1 MKNLKSCFL
10 YVTGSVG
17 RFKNRGRNHS
27 ERSRT
32 PGRQTPR
39 HTSPTDGRW
48 SYDDGSD
55 SSYSDN
61 SRQMRHGSHSA
72 DHEHSVS
79 TADRTLVDTLAS
91 EATLKSDK
99 KSKSSNSEHKPK
111 SNGSKAS
118 SPARSVAKEEQPQVD
133 PGTDNE
139 VNENREKS
147 PSPKLDVRRSKS
159 PVLSRR
165 TSRGEGDESF
175 ANTLDDVPTMGTN
188 EVADQDLASHY
199 IDDQLQVPDIP
210 VVQYREPAAPAEECV
225 EEPQTILLEAPPAA
239 VAVEAEET
247 QIKEDIELQ
256 PEPEVNPP
264 DIQIAAAEPV
274 YEPSY
279 ETVEDPT
286 KPVVHKEEDAKE
298 EPAAPAEPEEPKES
312 EEPEV
317 PVASHEEVEE
327 GDYQEVVPK
336 EPPVAEKI
344 EEAAIDEVQQVVKA
358 LQNNLP
364 LDTRVEMARSA
375 SSGSSMGF
383 NSPHERQYTP
393 LSFSSSDAQFYS
405 PPDSPD
411 LSLSEQLQDNPQN
424 DQTQVNTKHS
434 LVLLPHLHYSATR
447 LPNTH
452 IRC

>member
-1 MKNLKSCFL
+1 MKNLKPCFL

-39 HTSPTDGRW
+39 HSSPTDGRR

-55 SSYSDN
+55 SSYSDDG
-61 SRQMRHGSHSA
+61 RQIRYGSHSA

-91 EATLKSDK
+91 EATLKTDK

-111 SNGSKAS
+111 SKGSKAS
-118 SPARSVAKEEQPQVD
+118 SPARSVAKEEQPQED
-133 PGTDNE
+133 PGVDNE

-147 PSPKLDVRRSKS
+147 PSPKLDLRRSKS

-165 TSRGEGDESF
+165 TSRGEGDDSF

-188 EVADQDLASHY
+188 EVADQDLGSHY
-199 IDDQLQVPDIP
+199 TDDQPQAPDIP
-210 VVQYREPAAPAEECV
+210 VVEYNEPAAPAEDCV
-225 EEPQTILLEAPPAA
+225 EEPQTILFEAPP
-239 VAVEAEET
+239 VAVQVEEAEET

-264 DIQIAAAEPV
+264 DIQIVAAEPV

-286 KPVVHKEEDAKE
+286 KPVVGEKDDAKE
-298 EPAAPAEPEEPKES
+298 EPEEPEEP
-312 EEPEV
+312 
-317 PVASHEEVEE
+317 VASPEEVEE
-327 GDYQEVVPK
+327 VDYQETVPK
-336 EPPVAEKI
+336 EPPVAEKV
-344 EEAAIDEVQQVVKA
+344 EEAPVDEVQQVVKV
-358 LQNNLP
+358 LQSNLP

-383 NSPHERQYTP
+383 NSPQDRQYTP

-434 LVLLPHLHYSATR
+434 LVLSTCLHYSATR
-447 LPNTH
+447 LPNTQ
-452 IRC
+452 IRS

>member
-1 MKNLKSCFL
+1 MKNLKPCFL

-39 HTSPTDGRW
+39 HSSPTDGRW

-55 SSYSDN
+55 SSYSDDG
-61 SRQMRHGSHSA
+61 RQIRHGSHSA

-91 EATLKSDK
+91 DATLKTNK
-99 KSKSSNSEHKPK
+99 ESKSSSSEHKPK
-111 SNGSKAS
+111 SKGSKAS
-118 SPARSVAKEEQPQVD
+118 SPARSVAKEEQLRVD
-133 PGTDNE
+133 PGVDNV

-159 PVLSRR
+159 PALSRR

-188 EVADQDLASHY
+188 EVADQDLGSHY
-199 IDDQLQVPDIP
+199 TDDQPQAPDIP
-210 VVQYREPAAPAEECV
+210 VVEYNEPAAPAEECA
-225 EEPQTILLEAPPAA
+225 EEPQTILLEALP
-239 VAVEAEET
+239 VAVQVEEAEET

-264 DIQIAAAEPV
+264 DIQIVAAEPV

-286 KPVVHKEEDAKE
+286 KPVVPEKDDAKE
-298 EPAAPAEPEEPKES
+298 EPEEPKE
-312 EEPEV
+312 
-317 PVASHEEVEE
+317 PVASPEEVEE
-327 GDYQEVVPK
+327 GDYQEAVPK
-336 EPPVAEKI
+336 EPPVAEKV
-344 EEAAIDEVQQVVKA
+344 EEVPIDEVQQVVKV
-358 LQNNLP
+358 LQSNLP

-383 NSPHERQYTP
+383 NSPQDRQYTP

-434 LVLLPHLHYSATR
+434 LVLSTRLHYSATR
-447 LPNTH
+447 LPNTQ
-452 IRC
+452 IRS